1 MKTKIKTSVIQDLD
15 LKVGEKAVCI
25 AGFPKKIKVI
35 KVSKVR
41 EMWQG
46 SVEKYFKNQKNQSS
60 VRESFFLMLT
70 SAYQSVG

>member
-1 MKTKIKTSVIQDLD
+1 
-15 LKVGEKAVCI
+15 
-25 AGFPKKIKVI
+25 
-35 KVSKVR
+35 
-41 EMWQG
+41 MWQG